1 MTENSPFPEQSP
13 APASRPRAHERK
25 QHKKRWPLVVL
36 WTFVA
41 VLLVGGGA
49 VAWYGLT
56 LNNSFNQ
63 AEKLAPEAVFPEP
76 ADRPEETKNEAL
88 NILLLGSD
96 TRGEIGD
103 DIEDIDG
110 NRSDTIMVAHIPSDR
125 QSVQVMSIM
134 RDNWVEIPGH
144 GYNKINAAMALGG
157 VPLVIQTVEG
167 IIDVRIDHVAI
178 IDFAGFEGLTDALGG
193 VQINNPREFTSHHGN
208 THFPAG
214 QITLTGEHALQFVR
228 ERYAFADGDYSRVA
242 NQQLYVKSV
251 IKQVLSKD
259 TLTSPGKIADSVE
272 AFAPYL
278 TVDEGLTS
286 TFLAKLG
293 VSMKDVRSDDITFFT
308 SPTLGTG
315 TEGKASVV
323 RPDWA
328 GLEDIA
334 EALRS
339 DNLYEYLNDKDGEQ

>member
-157 VPLVIQTVEG
+157 VPLTIQTVEN

-178 IDFAGFEGLTDALGG
+178 IDFEGFKGLTDALGG
-193 VQINNPREFTSHHGN
+193 VTLNNPREFKNEGVHY
-208 THFPAG
+208 PAG
-214 QITLTGEHALQFVR
+214 TIKLNGADALTFVR
-228 ERYAFADGDYSRVA
+228 ARYPFADGDYSRVA

-293 VSMKDVRSDDITFFT
+293 VSMKAVRSDDITFFT

-315 TEGKASVV
+315 IEGKASVV
-323 RPDWA
+323 RPDWT
-328 GLEDIA
+328 GLDSIA
-334 EALRS
+334 AALRE
-339 DNLYEYLNDKDGEQ
+339 DKLADYLESEGY

>member
-63 AEKLAPEAVFPEP
+63 AEKLAPEAVFPSP
-76 ADRPEETKNEAL
+76 SDRPEETKNEAM

-103 DIEDIDG
+103 DIEDIGG

-178 IDFAGFEGLTDALGG
+178 IDFEGFKGLTDALGG
-193 VQINNPREFTSHHGN
+193 VKINNPREFSNQGK
-208 THFPAG
+208 HFAAG
-214 QITLTGEHALQFVR
+214 PLKLNGEDALTFVR
-228 ERYAFADGDYSRVA
+228 ARYPFADGDYSRVA
-242 NQQLYVKSV
+242 NQQLYVQSV

-259 TLTSPGKIADSVE
+259 TLTSPGKIAESVE

-328 GLEDIA
+328 ELDNIA
-334 EALRS
+334 AALRE
-339 DNLYEYLNDKDGEQ
+339 DNLADYLESEGY